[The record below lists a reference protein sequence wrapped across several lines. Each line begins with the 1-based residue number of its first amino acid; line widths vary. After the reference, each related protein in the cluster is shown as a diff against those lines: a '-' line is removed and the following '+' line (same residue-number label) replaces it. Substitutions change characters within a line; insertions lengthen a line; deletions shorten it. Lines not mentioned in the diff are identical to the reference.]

1 VLHLGSILLCTFD
14 RYSCQAFRLLY
25 LMISKWYFSRDFEKV
40 INDDE
45 VTYRY
50 SDDALII
57 LLHVGHYIVVAS
69 AVVL

>member
-1 VLHLGSILLCTFD
+1 
-14 RYSCQAFRLLY
+14 
-25 LMISKWYFSRDFEKV
+25 MISKWYFSRDFEKV